1 MAHIAVE
8 NFKEGSKKTIHFLLD
23 EFQGLQTGVAS
34 PALVENLHIDSYGSV
49 QPLKAIA
56 SISIEGGQTILIS
69 PWDKGLLANIEKA
82 ITDDHSLNLAPM
94 NDGVGVRLNIP
105 PLTKERRAEL
115 TKVAS
120 KKGEEAKVS
129 IRKHRHDAME
139 MIKNDDELSE
149 DMQKTAEKELQKSV
163 DAANKE
169 IDSHVKAK
177 QESMMKL

>member
-1 MAHIAVE
+1 MAHISVE
-8 NFKEGSKKTIHFLLD
+8 NFNEKSTKTIDFFLD
-23 EFQGLQTGVAS
+23 EFKGLQTGIAS
-34 PALVENLHIDSYGSV
+34 PALVENVQVDSYGTL

-56 SISIEGGQTILIS
+56 SISVEGGQTLLIS
-69 PWDKGLLANIEKA
+69 PWDKGLLGNIEKA
-82 ITDDHSLNLAPM
+82 IIDDNSINLAPM

-115 TKVAS
+115 SKVAS
-120 KKGEEAKVS
+120 KKGEDAKVS

-139 MIKNDDELSE
+139 MIKNDEDLSE
-149 DMQKTAEKELQKSV
+149 DMKSSAEKELQKAV
-163 DAANKE
+163 DNANKT